1 MKALVVVDLQND
13 FCPGGSLAV
22 PEGDG
27 VIPVINRIQPRF
39 ELVVA
44 TQDWHPPDHLS
55 FAANH
60 PGRRPGDVIE
70 LDGLEQVLWPVHCV
84 QDTPG
89 AEFHPA
95 WDRSRVGRVF
105 QKGTDP
111 RIDSYS
117 TFFDNAHRRGT
128 GLAEFLR
135 DQGVGELYLAGLAT
149 DFCVKLSA
157 LDAVALGF
165 ATAVILD
172 ACRGVE
178 LRPGDADRAV
188 AEMQAAG
195 VKMVASHS
203 L

>member
-1 MKALVVVDLQND
+1 VVVDLQND

-195 VKMVASHS
+195 LKMVASHS